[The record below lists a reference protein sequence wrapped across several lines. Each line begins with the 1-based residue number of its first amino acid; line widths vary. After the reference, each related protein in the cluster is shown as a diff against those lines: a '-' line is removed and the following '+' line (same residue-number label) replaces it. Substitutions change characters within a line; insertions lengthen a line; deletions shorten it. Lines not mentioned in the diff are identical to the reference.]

1 MDILRR
7 HIYQR
12 LVMSRVAELHPNSPF
27 ALRPDDPL
35 IVALEIMK
43 SKRIGS
49 ILVTDNVDKLVGIV
63 TEKDIIHRVFAQRVD
78 IDNAPVSTVMTR
90 DPKGLRRSASV
101 GRVIYLMSN
110 GHYRHVPIVDEFD
123 YPLGIVSI
131 KDVLTWLVKCLD
143 DEVETEENVNELR
156 SEVDFFLNSYVS
168 SLNLAPPEI
177 VSVKQAP
184 SEVVRKMRDQSATG
198 VLVADMYGRL
208 LGMFTE
214 RDYIVKAA
222 ALKKP
227 LNEWTFDALLTYK
240 PQTARMDTPLKEILQ
255 MLGAGYRHVPIVDLG
270 NKPVALVSLS
280 DIVSHLSES
289 LISDLVCPPA
299 KGES

>member
-12 LVMSRVAELHPNSPF
+12 LVMSRVAELHPNNPF
-27 ALRPDDPL
+27 ALRPEDPL

-49 ILVTDNVDKLVGIV
+49 ILVTDHVDKLVGIV

-78 IDNAPVSTVMTR
+78 LDEAPVSSVMTSE
-90 DPKGLRRSASV
+90 PKGLRRSASV
-101 GRVIYLMSN
+101 GRVIYIMSN
-110 GHYRHVPIVDEFD
+110 GHFRHVPIIDEFD
-123 YPLGIVSI
+123 YPLGVVSI

-143 DEVETEENVNELR
+143 DEMETEENINELR
-156 SEVDFFLNSYVS
+156 SEVDFFLSSHVS
-168 SLNLAPPEI
+168 SLNLVPPQI

-184 SEVVRKMRDQSATG
+184 SEVVRRMRDHGTTG
-198 VLVADMYGRL
+198 VLVSDMYGHL

-222 ALKKP
+222 AIKKP
-227 LNEWTFDALLTYK
+227 LNEWTFEALLTYK
-240 PQTARMDTPLKEILQ
+240 PKTARMETPLKDILS
-255 MLGAGYRHVPIVDLG
+255 MLSTGFRHVPIVDLD
-270 NKPVALVSLS
+270 NKPIALVSLS
-280 DIVSHLSES
+280 DVVSHLSES

-299 KGES
+299 KGGR